1 MKNLPQ
7 QNRWFEHLLETNSGS
22 LEAGSA
28 GELTAM
34 HDQAQQALAT
44 LASPDRRHESWRYSD
59 LGKLYQQ
66 MFKVSAEPFD
76 ALQESDIDQW
86 IYPKQDSYRLVLVNG
101 HLVTHLSHIS
111 GLDKQVTL
119 NGISQLSPTEQQS
132 IAAYLQQH
140 GGFTDDTF
148 GQINRALMQ
157 DGFYLQVPQYAEVDK
172 PIEVVYLNLS
182 HDEQVLAQPSSLIIL
197 EQGARAQVVE
207 RYISLGS
214 SEYFFNGMT
223 DILLQEHARLRH
235 HRIQQESP
243 AAYHLSRV
251 ALRQLAE
258 SSYQGTTIA
267 SGGIWSRSDIQVQLD
282 GPHADCNLQGVYTVD
297 DRQYNDIHL
306 DVAHNA
312 AHCHSQEN
320 FRGVVHGSG
329 KAVFDGRILVAK
341 DAQKTDAQLS
351 NKNLLLV
358 EDAEVNTKP
367 QLEIYA
373 DDVKCSHGTTVGKVN
388 PDQLFYLQAR
398 GIDQQQAYRML
409 CLAFADQVLAT
420 IEDEAVS
427 QHVHQLFSR
436 LL

>member
-1 MKNLPQ
+1 MNKLQ
-7 QNRWFEHLLETNSGS
+7 QHNRWFEHLLKANGES
-22 LEAGSA
+22 LDSRST
-28 GELTAM
+28 GELSAM
-34 HDQAQQALAT
+34 HDQAQQALAS
-44 LASPDRRHESWRYSD
+44 LASPDRRQESWRYSD

-66 MFKVSAEPFD
+66 MFKVSTESFD

-86 IYPKQDSYRLVLVNG
+86 VYPKQDSYRLVLVNG
-101 HLVTHLSHIS
+101 QLVSHLSHIS

-119 NGISQLSPTEQQS
+119 NGISQLSSTEQHS
-132 IAAYLQQH
+132 IAAYLQEH
-140 GGFTDDTF
+140 GGYHDDTF

-157 DGFYLQVPQYAEVDK
+157 DGFYLQVPRYAEVDK
-172 PIEVVYLNLS
+172 PIEVVFVNLS

-207 RYISLGS
+207 RYISLGG

-223 DILLQEHARLRH
+223 DVLLQEHAELRH
-235 HRIQQESP
+235 QRIQQESP
-243 AAYHLSRV
+243 NAYHLSRV
-251 ALRQLAE
+251 ALRQQAE
-258 SSYQGTTIA
+258 SRYQGVTIA
-267 SGGIWSRSDIQVQLD
+267 SGGVWSRSDIQVHLD
-282 GPHADCNLQGVYTVD
+282 GPYAECDLQGVYTVD

-312 AHCHSQEN
+312 AHCRSQEN
-320 FRGVVHGSG
+320 FRGVIHGSG

-388 PDQLFYLQAR
+388 PDQLFYLRAR
-398 GIDQQQAYRML
+398 GISEQQAYRML
-409 CLAFADQVLAT
+409 CLGFADQVLT
-420 IEDEAVS
+420 SIEDIAVRNYV
-427 QHVHQLFSR
+427 HVLFSR

>member
-119 NGISQLSPTEQQS
+119 NGISQLSPTEPQS

-197 EQGARAQVVE
+197 EQGARAQVV
-207 RYISLGS
+207 
-214 SEYFFNGMT
+214 
-223 DILLQEHARLRH
+223 
-235 HRIQQESP
+235 
-243 AAYHLSRV
+243 
-251 ALRQLAE
+251 
-258 SSYQGTTIA
+258 
-267 SGGIWSRSDIQVQLD
+267 
-282 GPHADCNLQGVYTVD
+282 
-297 DRQYNDIHL
+297 
-306 DVAHNA
+306 
-312 AHCHSQEN
+312 
-320 FRGVVHGSG
+320 
-329 KAVFDGRILVAK
+329 
-341 DAQKTDAQLS
+341 
-351 NKNLLLV
+351 
-358 EDAEVNTKP
+358 
-367 QLEIYA
+367 
-373 DDVKCSHGTTVGKVN
+373 
-388 PDQLFYLQAR
+388 
-398 GIDQQQAYRML
+398 
-409 CLAFADQVLAT
+409 
-420 IEDEAVS
+420 
-427 QHVHQLFSR
+427 
-436 LL
+436 